1 MKRILFL
8 ISEERYFYTHRFNL
22 AKAAAQAG
30 FDVAITTKGNQYT
43 AEFRAAGIT
52 VFPLSHFDRAS
63 MNPLR
68 QVSLI
73 KELYQ
78 VYKIYRPHIAHHV
91 AMKPVLFGS
100 FIAAFFKTPKII
112 NAFPGL
118 GYLFTDLNQK
128 KMRLKKRM
136 IRWCICRLFQW
147 IFFKLNATLIVQN
160 EDDLK
165 LLTAF
170 RCINVDKTTLI
181 RGAGIDTKA
190 FPLSPFLPE
199 PPIAITCVARLLW
212 DKGIGELVEAIK
224 LLLEKKYPIKLKLYG
239 AIDPENP
246 SAISIQQIEQWQT
259 MGLLE
264 WRDHTPDIATVYQQC
279 HIAVLASYRE
289 GLPKSLLEAAST
301 GRPIVTTDAPG
312 CREVVQHGVNGFCV
326 PVKDSLALSKAL
338 ITLIEDP
345 ILRETMGIAGRH
357 RMEEYFKDSL
367 IHQQTLALYAD

>member
-1 MKRILFL
+1 MKRLLFL

-22 AKAAAQAG
+22 AKAAIQAG
-30 FDVAITTKGNQYT
+30 FEVAVATKGTQYT
-43 AEFRAAGIT
+43 AEFQAAGIR
-52 VFPLSHFDRAS
+52 VFPLSHFNRAS
-63 MNPLR
+63 MNPFR
-68 QVSLI
+68 QISLI

-100 FIAAFFKTPKII
+100 LIAAFFKTPKII

-118 GYLFTDLNQK
+118 GYLFTDLSPK
-128 KMRLKKRM
+128 KPPLKKRM

-147 IFFKLNATLIVQN
+147 IFFRLDAKLILQN

-165 LLTAF
+165 LLVAF

-181 RGAGIDTKA
+181 RGAGIDTQA
-190 FPLSPFLPE
+190 FPFSPFPPE
-199 PPIAITCVARLLW
+199 PPIVMTCVSRLLW
-212 DKGIGELVEAIK
+212 DKGIRELVEATK

-246 SAISIQQIEQWQT
+246 SAIPKQQIEQWQT
-259 MGLLE
+259 LGLLE
-264 WRDHTPDIATVYQQC
+264 WHDHTPDIAIVYQQS

-289 GLPKSLLEAAST
+289 GLPKSLLEAASI

-312 CREVVQHGVNGFCV
+312 CREVVQHGVNGLCV
-326 PVKDSLALSKAL
+326 PVKDSLALSNAL

-345 ILRETMGIAGRH
+345 ALRATMGSAGRD
-357 RMEEYFKDSL
+357 RMEKYFKDSL